1 MFKTEQTRSRYSH
14 YVVKGGII
22 YNDDGTVYTGSQSG
36 AIGETPTEGGWT
48 AQNTVDTIN
57 TGANLIQTVLTSIFG
72 RNNIQQAQYTSELY
86 KQEQRTNTIL
96 WVVLGLV
103 LALGVVLVIR
113 KTK

>member
-1 MFKTEQTRSRYSH
+1 MKRARYSN
-14 YVVKGGII
+14 YDPYGP
-22 YNDDGTVYTGSQSG
+22 
-36 AIGETPTEGGWT
+36 PTETEWLNANGGSGMLNNGSTWT
-48 AQNTVDTIN
+48 SQDTVSVVN

-72 RNNIQQAQYTSELY
+72 RNNVQQAQYANQLY
-86 KQEQRTNTIL
+86 QQEQRTNTIL

>member
-1 MFKTEQTRSRYSH
+1 MRNKRYSNLNPGN
-14 YVVKGGII
+14 YTIGGSWDS
-22 YNDDGTVYTGSQSG
+22 YGGNSGLLPGSGTGSGTSG
-36 AIGETPTEGGWT
+36 GGWT
-48 AQNTVDTIN
+48 SQNTVDTIN
-57 TGANLIQTVLTSIFG
+57 TGANLIQTVLTAIFG
-72 RNNIQQAQYTSELY
+72 RNNIQQAQYTNELY